1 MKIGELSKKTGVSV
15 ETIRYYE
22 SIKLIAKPKTSESGY
37 REFNDEYVSA
47 LKFIV
52 EAKKNSFTL
61 KEIKFLFNHQNCKN
75 VNKAIKGKIKFL
87 ERQIKSNTKI
97 KNKLETL
104 LALCPNNAKISSCI
118 ILKNFKK

>member
-22 SIKLIAKPKTSESGY
+22 SIKLITKPKSSESGY

-52 EAKKNSFTL
+52 QAKKNSFTL
-61 KEIKFLFNHQNCKN
+61 KEIKFLFTHQNCKN
-75 VNKAIKGKIKFL
+75 VNKAIREKVKFL
-87 ERQIKSNTKI
+87 EIQIRNNTKI
-97 KNKLETL
+97 KNKLVKL
-104 LALCPNNAKISSCI
+104 LAACPNNSSLNCI